1 MPYQYGHVY
10 VLVSFMYVLST
21 LTVVHQSD
29 EPMKARCVCFF
40 FLGGG
45 GLYYQ
50 YITRLHAHGAMRR
63 FSLNFD
69 RMLERAIRHSPLHK
83 KVSYI
88 VPDKI
93 HELYQVNV
101 CEYASLV
108 Y

>member
-21 LTVVHQSD
+21 LAVVHQFD
-29 EPMKARCVCFF
+29 EPMKTQCVCVWGWS
-40 FLGGG
+40 L
-45 GLYYQ
+45 LSVHVC
-50 YITRLHAHGAMRR
+50 TRLHAHGAMRE

-83 KVSYI
+83 KVPYI